1 MSKPKLYLHVF
12 VPASAVFILN
22 NVHLLTLETPGYL
35 ILNVLSFGVVI
46 TLSILCL
53 RNFGEK
59 ETRHA
64 STIPIK
70 SALHDITGDAE
81 TIGEAYSDLKQLLIM
96 SCQKNSLPIAKEL
109 ARICSELGPAA
120 ADLNEKVEDRLAP
133 RERTFKQGS
142 LRNVYKT
149 QKLTPVI

>member
-1 MSKPKLYLHVF
+1 MSKARLYLHIFAPV
-12 VPASAVFILN
+12 SAVFILN

-35 ILNVLSFGVVI
+35 ILNIVSFGVVI

-59 ETRHA
+59 ESRPA
-64 STIPIK
+64 STVPMK
-70 SALHDITGDAE
+70 SALHDITDDAE
-81 TIGEAYSDLKQLLIM
+81 TIGEAYSDLKQLLVM

-120 ADLNEKVEDRLAP
+120 ADLNEKVEDRLVP